1 MGRSRIRKEK
11 SDTHV
16 ISNIRTR
23 CLSVRKDKL
32 TTLDTKRHALYHSVC
47 GVGLTVSGGY
57 QIILRSFLTGSI
69 TLTCFLSVLI
79 FAVGNFVV
87 IAIRFRE
94 TTIRFRNFD
103 FEEDKN
109 NEALILQS
117 ERREIWNL
125 IVSGVLLLTEII
137 LSLAIYA
144 RIIDFGDDI
153 RRQELVVLGEQIAY
167 FFPCCENRKALIKP
181 PIVSI

>member
-32 TTLDTKRHALYHSVC
+32 TTLHTKRHALYHSVC

-69 TLTCFLSVLI
+69 TLTCGLTFIMLVFVNLTLSGLRIVFIRLFLELTCLSITRSVLSQCSSSRLEI
-79 FAVGNFVV
+79 S
-87 IAIRFRE
+87 
-94 TTIRFRNFD
+94 
-103 FEEDKN
+103 
-109 NEALILQS
+109 LSLQS
-117 ERREIWNL
+117 DLEKL
-125 IVSGVLLLTEII
+125 QSGSVEK
-137 LSLAIYA
+137 S
-144 RIIDFGDDI
+144 
-153 RRQELVVLGEQIAY
+153 Q
-167 FFPCCENRKALIKP
+167 K
-181 PIVSI
+181 SS